1 MPVADTSVSH
11 RRALH
16 RVPELDVT
24 LPETAAYLRGAL
36 EGLGC
41 ALSSPTAGSVC
52 AFFDGGKA
60 ETVAVRADMDA
71 LPVAERTGLPFASV
85 HPGVMHACGHDGHMA
100 MALTL
105 AEHTAGAVA
114 SLPRN
119 VLFLFQP
126 AEETTGGA
134 EALCGSGI
142 LDRYNVTRAFG
153 LHLWPGLPAGK
164 AFCRPGPMMARSSE
178 VTVTVTGRSVH
189 ITKYRQ
195 GHDALAAGA
204 EFLRLA
210 YDLAAAL
217 PPDPP
222 SLLRFGRMTSGTV
235 RNALSGRTVLEGT
248 FRTYREE
255 TFDDCRRLLADI
267 GKAVGDKTGCGIDVH
282 CSAGYPAVWNDEA
295 LYGRVLADLGPDGP
309 GLLPEPVLGA
319 DDFSFYQK
327 RVPGLYFF
335 LGTGD
340 TPALHAPDFTFDDQA
355 VLPAGV
361 AFWKRLIALP

>member
-1 MPVADTSVSH
+1 MAESSVAH

-16 RVPELDVT
+16 RIPELDDR
-24 LPETAAYLRGAL
+24 LPETAAYLRAAL
-36 EGLGC
+36 EKLGC
-41 ALSSPTAGSVC
+41 EITSPTAGSVC
-52 AFFDGGKA
+52 AWFDLGRD

-71 LPVAERTGLPFASV
+71 LPVTEATGLAFASV

-100 MALTL
+100 MALAL
-105 AEHTAGAVA
+105 AEHIAKSAGD
-114 SLPRN
+114 LPRN

-134 EALCGSGI
+134 AALCGSGI
-142 LDRYNVTRAFG
+142 LEKYNVTRVFG
-153 LHLWPGLPAGK
+153 VHLWPGLPKGQVY
-164 AFCRPGPMMARSSE
+164 CRPGPMMARSSE

-189 ITKYRQ
+189 IARWRE
-195 GHDALAAGA
+195 GRDALAAGA

-217 PPDPP
+217 PADPP
-222 SLLRFGRMTSGTV
+222 SVLRFGKMTSGTV
-235 RNALSGRTVLEGT
+235 RNALSDQTVLEGT

-255 TFDDCRRLLADI
+255 TFSTCKKLLADI
-267 GKAVGDKTGCGIDVH
+267 GQALADQTGCAIDVH
-282 CSAGYPAVWNDEA
+282 CSEGYPAVWNDEA
-295 LYGRVLADLGPDGP
+295 LYQAVCAGLGPEGP
-309 GLLPEPVLGA
+309 APLPEPVMGA

-335 LGTGD
+335 LGVGD
-340 TPALHAPDFTFDDQA
+340 TPALHGPDFAFDDET

-361 AFWKRLIALP
+361 TFWKKLIALG